1 MLIGFLGW
9 YAEACHS
16 ANFAD
21 RGTRYNV
28 LHILVPRL
36 ARERRELLQ
45 GLAQQRKHSRPLP
58 PEYRR
63 LVLEDVADC
72 RRAIQAARRR
82 AREHG
87 HG

>member
-1 MLIGFLGW
+1 MLIGFLSW

-21 RGTRYNV
+21 VRTRHNV
-28 LHILVPRL
+28 LDILAPRL

-45 GLAQQRKHSRPLP
+45 GLAQARKSSRPIP
-58 PEYRR
+58 HEYRR
-63 LVLEDVADC
+63 LLLDDVATC